1 MSFARLLIVVLAV
14 PIAVFSLWGSWE
26 MVRQTPSAPLAPLGA
41 LAFLA
46 IGLGLLVCA
55 ALGAR
60 ARAH

>member
-1 MSFARLLIVVLAV
+1 MTFARLLIVVLAV
-14 PIAVFSLWGSWE
+14 PIAVFALWGSWE
-26 MVRQTPSAPLAPLGA
+26 MVRQTASAPLAPLGA
-41 LAFLA
+41 LAFLV